1 MTTETLGHLAALG
14 CAATWAIATLLYGKA
29 ALTVDARALN
39 LWKCALSAA
48 LLGITALALDD
59 IPTLSTRDS
68 VALTAS
74 AVLGLVFADTAYF
87 VALRELGAARGVLF
101 VSLVPVSTA
110 LLAWPTLDEPIT
122 LRMLAGMVV
131 TITGVTVVIRSA
143 RAAPAAPAAL
153 AARAVV
159 GRTWIGVVAG
169 AIYCLTQAGA
179 NVLTKGTDPSH
190 SPLALSVT
198 RLAIGALLLGAI
210 LGVTSQGRAH
220 VRALRPVLKPTALAT
235 LVGTYGGLV
244 MGTYALRTVSAGV
257 ATTLGATTPLFA
269 LVLARIV
276 TGETPP
282 PLALVGAVMALAG
295 VALLVT

>member
-1 MTTETLGHLAALG
+1 MTPLSTETLGHLAALG

-39 LWKCALSAA
+39 LWKCALSTV
-48 LLGITALALDD
+48 LLGLTALALDD
-59 IPTLSTRDS
+59 IPQLSTRDS
-68 VALTAS
+68 IALIAS
-74 AVLGLVFADTAYF
+74 AVLGLLFADTAYF

-110 LLAWPTLDEPIT
+110 LLAWPALDEPLT
-122 LRMLAGMVV
+122 LRMAAGMLV
-131 TITGVTVVIRSA
+131 TITGVTIVVRSKTNA
-143 RAAPAAPAAL
+143 TTTT
-153 AARAVV
+153 

-169 AIYCLTQAGA
+169 LVYCLTQAGA

-210 LGVTSQGRAH
+210 LGATSQGRAH
-220 VRALRPVLKPTALAT
+220 VKALRPVLKPTGFAT

-257 ATTLGATTPLFA
+257 ATTLVATTPLFA
-269 LVLARIV
+269 LVLSRVV

-282 PLALVGAVMALAG
+282 PRALVGAVMALVG
-295 VALLVT
+295 VALLVM